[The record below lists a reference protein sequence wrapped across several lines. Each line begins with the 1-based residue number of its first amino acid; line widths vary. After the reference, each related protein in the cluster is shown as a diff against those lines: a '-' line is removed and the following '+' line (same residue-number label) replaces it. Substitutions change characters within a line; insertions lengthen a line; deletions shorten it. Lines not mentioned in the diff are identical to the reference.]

1 MEENIYTL
9 VTPARNEGKY
19 IEKTLRAVTEQSC
32 LPVRWVIVSDG
43 STDNTD
49 DIVRSYLADFDF
61 IKLVRLE
68 SHPDRNF
75 GSKAY
80 AFQHGY
86 EAIEERDYHFIGNL
100 DADVSFESD
109 YFASIIARFQRDP
122 QLGLAGGSIQE
133 QRNGQWGNRRFNSPH
148 SVPGAIQLFRRKCFE
163 DTGGYLPLKNGGIDT
178 IAEVMARMSGWT
190 VRSFEENVVRHHRPT
205 GSANKNILV
214 TKFRNGLM
222 DYSHG
227 NHLLFETAKL
237 LRRTIEKPYL
247 FGSLSRLA
255 GYCWPILTRK
265 PRGIPDEVIDYLRAE
280 QIRRLGL

>member
-1 MEENIYTL
+1 MTL
-9 VTPARNEGKY
+9 ILSSWSG
-19 IEKTLRAVTEQSC
+19 
-32 LPVRWVIVSDG
+32 
-43 STDNTD
+43 
-49 DIVRSYLADFDF
+49 
-61 IKLVRLE
+61 LE

-86 EAIEERDYHFIGNL
+86 EAIGEQDYHFIGNL
-100 DADVSFESD
+100 DADALSKVTISPQSSRDFSATHNLALQE
-109 YFASIIARFQRDP
+109 ARFKSSATDN
-122 QLGLAGGSIQE
+122 GKIAGSTL
-133 QRNGQWGNRRFNSPH
+133 PH

-190 VRSFEENVVRHHRPT
+190 VRSFEENLVRHHRPT

-237 LRRTIEKPYL
+237 LRRTVEKPYL